1 MNEQIKREAK
11 RCLQTFAYD
20 EMNQEQL
27 SLVVK
32 YETEEFKRQVDKLK
46 KKLPLEEVEDTIHD
60 WWLDYQ
66 MADDTESEL
75 LAYVSNWK

>member
-11 RCLQTFAYD
+11 QCLQTFTYD